1 MNETAKSRIFLILS
15 LLLGLLA
22 SACQGASTEPPLAGA
37 RIGGPFTLTD
47 QDGRQVTD
55 RSFAG
60 KHRIVYF
67 GFAHCPDIC
76 PTDLASIGQAMRILE
91 KSDPKLAA
99 RVQPIF
105 ITVDPERDTPA
116 ALKPYAAA
124 FHPRI
129 AALTG
134 TPQQV
139 ADAAKAYA
147 VYYEKEE
154 ASEGGG
160 SGAGGY
166 NMNHQRIVFLMD
178 PDGKP
183 LAMLPHDKGA
193 QAIADEIER
202 WAG

>member
-1 MNETAKSRIFLILS
+1 MNETAKSRIFLFLS
-15 LLLGLLA
+15 LVLGLFA
-22 SACQGASTEPPLAGA
+22 AACQSGSEEPPLAGA
-37 RIGGPFTLTD
+37 RIGGPFALTD

-60 KHRIVYF
+60 KYRIVYF

-76 PTDLASIGQAMRILE
+76 PTDLASIGQAMRLLE
-91 KSDPKLAA
+91 KSDPALAA
-99 RVQPIF
+99 KVQPIF

-134 TPQQV
+134 TPEQV
-139 ADAAKAYA
+139 KAAAKAYA

-154 ASEGGG
+154 PTG
-160 SGAGGY
+160 GAGGY
-166 NMNHQRIVFLMD
+166 NMNHQRIIFLMD
-178 PDGKP
+178 PEGKP
-183 LAMLPHDKGA
+183 MAMLPHEKGA